1 MLVSVLLLCG
11 AAVLRW
17 EESGEPGLGQGFKT
31 DGVS

>member
-17 EESGEPGLGQGFKT
+17 EELGEPGWVWGFKT
-31 DGVS
+31 GGFS